1 MEEDLYKTDFT
12 ADRLIFTLPTGSE
25 STFDVNA
32 RIRYKANDAPAT
44 VTVKDGFV
52 EIKFKEPQR
61 AITPGQPVVF
71 YRDDEMIGGGVIK
84 TALGN
89 TVNKQDIKLIGV

>member
-1 MEEDLYKTDFT
+1 MK
-12 ADRLIFTLPTGSE
+12 E

-44 VTVKDGFV
+44 ITINDGFV
-52 EIKFKEPQR
+52 SIRFKEPQR

-71 YRDDEMIGGGVIK
+71 YRGDEMIGGGVIK
-84 TALGN
+84 TSLSN
-89 TVNKQDIKLIGV
+89 QDARLIEV